1 MDYWW
6 WSLQVKI
13 TDQFSFSA
21 WNHSHTSTFWT
32 SSWRIDTESLAW
44 SNLQINCLVQNGS
57 TKGSSVWFYAKAVAS
72 KRKRGGGQGR
82 GPKVEWIRN
91 VGIKKIGYIWI
102 YQNQDEQEMEA
113 WRRIYRILSSIYRQ
127 QWKLLLVP
135 YSTEIRRKYWRNKP
149 IFAGLF
155 VIQR

>member
-1 MDYWW
+1 MKPLTYQHFLNIMLENWYRIP
-6 WSLQVKI
+6 SLKQLANKLSC
-13 TDQFSFSA
+13 TKWKYQ
-21 WNHSHTSTFWT
+21 
-32 SSWRIDTESLAW
+32 RIISVVLCK
-44 SNLQINCLVQNGS
+44 S
-57 TKGSSVWFYAKAVAS
+57 SSVGKKA
-72 KRKRGGGQGR
+72 RRGQGR

-135 YSTEIRRKYWRNKP
+135 YSTEKTAEILKKQTDICWTFRYSTVGIYYGFRS
-149 IFAGLF
+149 L
-155 VIQR
+155 